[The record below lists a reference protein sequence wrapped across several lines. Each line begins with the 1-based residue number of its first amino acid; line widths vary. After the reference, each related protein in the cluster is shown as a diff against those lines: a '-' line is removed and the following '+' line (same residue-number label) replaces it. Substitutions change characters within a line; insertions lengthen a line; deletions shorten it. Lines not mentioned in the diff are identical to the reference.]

1 MSYRVVKAFTD
12 LQDNNYAYK
21 EGDTYPRKGLEVL
34 PSRAKELSTTA
45 NKRHEVLI
53 VKVEKKPIKKGE

>member
-53 VKVEKKPIKKGE
+53 VKEEKKPTKKGE